1 MLRGPVKGRVVHL
14 GADPCGYMLET
25 SMGDTGLEL
34 TVKPSCDLSVSEEGN
49 ANPNAPAQALGGNK
63 PGLGQDVILAALVA
77 GAGVQP
83 EVIVIVRALLRLDPQ
98 ALRAFGAI
106 ISVLKDSTPTTTEK

>member
-1 MLRGPVKGRVVHL
+1 
-14 GADPCGYMLET
+14 
-25 SMGDTGLEL
+25 MGDTGLKL